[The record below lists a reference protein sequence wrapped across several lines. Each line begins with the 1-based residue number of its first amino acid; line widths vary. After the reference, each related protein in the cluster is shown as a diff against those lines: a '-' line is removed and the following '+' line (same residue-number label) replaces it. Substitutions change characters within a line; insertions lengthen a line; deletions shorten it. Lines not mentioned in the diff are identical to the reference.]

1 MSKIDINTAFKK
13 SVFLLGAGA
22 SYGVDDN
29 NRVGCKMSSEMFKDL
44 EERIKSLEENNLS
57 GVEAETF
64 RFLISTLFYQNK
76 WRSLEGNS
84 DFSYT
89 PNIEELA
96 LVIRRI
102 KNRESYLP
110 YPLTGNWADK
120 LIQLETSYKKENKE
134 TSLFDE
140 IEYKLK
146 NEFVP
151 TWLTINKKALDYL
164 KPLVKI
170 MSNQDLI
177 DSIEFFTLNYDKTIE
192 TFLQNEDVTP
202 YCGFISGE
210 WKGTRIKDVAEKFDK
225 LRLTKLHGSL
235 DWVRLSTSGEVK
247 EKDNISDNEKE
258 DIDKNHEPYI
268 VFGHGTK
275 TFSFD
280 PFFDMAIN
288 FREKLGNRS
297 YIFTIGYSFFDPYI
311 NNLLIEAL
319 NNNPY
324 SKLFIVNP
332 DDFGLKE
339 LETHNVDLVNFI
351 EKIQE
356 NSFYSELPEFNIKRI
371 NGTNRIIHLINDEN
385 KKFIGFDKF
394 LNNYFND
401 NGKQFIE
408 LINKLESE
416 RIKEENPF

>member
-1 MSKIDINTAFKK
+1 MSKIDINTAFNK

-22 SYGVDDN
+22 SYGTKE

-44 EERIKSLEENNLS
+44 EEKIKNPEENKLS
-57 GVEAETF
+57 EVEAETF
-64 RFLISTLFYQNK
+64 RFLISTLYYQNQ
-76 WRSLEGNS
+76 WRSLDKNT

-96 LVIRRI
+96 LIIRRI

-120 LIQLETSYKKENKE
+120 LIQLESLYKKENKE
-134 TSLFDE
+134 TSLFNE

-146 NEFVP
+146 SKFVP
-151 TWLTINKKALDYL
+151 SWLTINERALNFL
-164 KPLVKI
+164 KPLVDI

-177 DSIEFFTLNYDKTIE
+177 EPIEFFTLNYDKTIE
-192 TFLQNEDVTP
+192 TFLQKEDVTP
-202 YCGFISGE
+202 YCGFVSGE
-210 WKGTRIKDVAEKFDK
+210 WKGTRIKDVDEKFDK

-235 DWVRLSTSGEVK
+235 DWVRLLTSDSVK
-247 EKDNISDNEKE
+247 EIDKLEKE
-258 DIDKNHEPYI
+258 EERDIDSTHKPYI

-280 PFFDMAIN
+280 PFFDMVIN
-288 FREKLGNRS
+288 FREKLTERP
-297 YIFTIGYSFFDPYI
+297 YIFAIGYSFFDPYI

-324 SKLFIVNP
+324 GKLFIINP
-332 DDFGLKE
+332 NNFGLKDVE
-339 LETHNVDLVNFI
+339 NHNIDLVNFI

-356 NSFYSELPEFNIKRI
+356 NSFYSELPEFNRKKI
-371 NGTNRIIHLINDEN
+371 NGTNRIIHLVSNGGKEY
-385 KKFIGFDKF
+385 IGFDEF
-394 LNNYFND
+394 LYNYFNN
-401 NGKQFIE
+401 NGNQFVE
-408 LINKLESE
+408 LINKFETE
-416 RIKEENPF
+416 REKEENPF